1 MHFNCRNIRRCRCKC
16 YCIVEN
22 LRLIKSNETRP
33 RFFFF
38 NCRGLFNFLKISF
51 PAQTGK
57 QERVTTER
65 CFKHFRACVVR
76 LVFVLKS
83 RVNAR
88 KEPLTIS
95 LFRAKGEDLNSKRTL
110 AEKNELAQITAAR
123 DPAYSGLFNQA
134 FFSRLFPRPRQN
146 SYIRRCV
153 FYSEVHLSTSSPIV
167 CRSHDAANL

>member
-1 MHFNCRNIRRCRCKC
+1 MWR
-16 YCIVEN
+16 
-22 LRLIKSNETRP
+22 S
-33 RFFFF
+33 
-38 NCRGLFNFLKISF
+38 S
-51 PAQTGK
+51 AQTGK
-57 QERVTTER
+57 QERVTTKR
-65 CFKHFRACVVR
+65 CFKHYRVC
-76 LVFVLKS
+76 VFVLKS

-88 KEPLTIS
+88 KEPLTVS
-95 LFRAKGEDLNSKRTL
+95 LFRAKGEDLNSNRTL

-167 CRSHDAANL
+167 CRSHDAANLWNLIAPFCSSLFTLILHTRCSLKYERRV